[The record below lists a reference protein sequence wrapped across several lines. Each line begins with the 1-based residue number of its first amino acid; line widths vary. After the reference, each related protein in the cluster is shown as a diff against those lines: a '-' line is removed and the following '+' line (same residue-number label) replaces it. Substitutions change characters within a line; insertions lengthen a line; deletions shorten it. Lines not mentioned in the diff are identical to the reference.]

1 MGGRGRGD
9 AAGDGATWGGGGAV
23 AGARGRWGCGGA
35 VRVESLGE
43 EKEKGRESVGSVM
56 DIGKHSVKSVMD
68 RWQGYPKEY
77 QGRHR

>member
-1 MGGRGRGD
+1 M
-9 AAGDGATWGGGGAV
+9 
-23 AGARGRWGCGGA
+23 
-35 VRVESLGE
+35 RVESLAGE

>member
-1 MGGRGRGD
+1 M
-9 AAGDGATWGGGGAV
+9 

-35 VRVESLGE
+35 VRVESLAGE
-43 EKEKGRESVGSVM
+43 EKEKGRESVM
-56 DIGKHSVKSVMD
+56 DIGKHGVKSVMD